1 MKRRI
6 IIFTLMVAFA
16 IFNVLTAYSAERGDA
31 GSGIKPLYAET
42 ASYYANFDID
52 SNGNAEVKGNLKLL
66 GTPTVDKVSAVI
78 KITNTTTE
86 KVPYNKTITMTYSKT
101 QKKYVLD
108 ENYRLQEKG
117 THRMNLTYKCYAGST
132 LLESIQV
139 PTQLKAYE
147 V

>member
-1 MKRRI
+1 MRRRI
-6 IIFTLMVAFA
+6 IVFTLMVAFA
-16 IFNVLTAYSAERGDA
+16 LLNIIIVYGAEWGNM
-31 GSGIKPLYAET
+31 GSVIKPLYEEAEI
-42 ASYYANFDID
+42 YYAKFDID
-52 SNGNAEVKGNLKLL
+52 SNGIAEIKGSLVPLE
-66 GTPTVDKVSAVI
+66 TSATDKVSAVV
-78 KITNTTTE
+78 KITNTTTG

-139 PTQLKAYE
+139 PTQLKAYA
-147 V
+147 

>member
-1 MKRRI
+1 MRRRI
-6 IIFTLMVAFA
+6 IVFTLMVAFA
-16 IFNVLTAYSAERGDA
+16 LLNIIIVYGAEWGNM
-31 GSGIKPLYAET
+31 GSVIKPLYEEAEIYS
-42 ASYYANFDID
+42 AKFDID
-52 SNGNAEVKGNLKLL
+52 SNGIAEIKGSLVPLE
-66 GTPTVDKVSAVI
+66 TSVTDKVCAVV
-78 KITNTTTE
+78 KITNTTTG

-139 PTQLKAYE
+139 PTQLKAYA
-147 V
+147 

>member
-1 MKRRI
+1 MRRRI
-6 IIFTLMVAFA
+6 IVFTLMVAFA

-31 GSGIKPLYAET
+31 GSGIRPLYAET

-66 GTPTVDKVSAVI
+66 GTSTVDKVSAVV
-78 KITNTTTE
+78 KITNTTTG

-139 PTQLKAYE
+139 PTQLKAYA
-147 V
+147 